1 MLLNFDLETS
11 LAAAFYLILSL
22 WWFVSVNIKYA
33 SCIRGNVEFQNRVVY
48 PCCGVLRR
56 LPMEGVIKFV
66 SAAFITAISAV
77 KCYENCD
84 ENRKL
89 AEVTIFAVFSISG
102 LCDILTQKCHRY
114 VFSSIDYFILIFA
127 FLLQSVVSA
136 CHTDLTTS
144 SLAVADDCMMYAAAG
159 AALAVLLEF
168 KFTDVLWFSLLR
180 CFCTLLLG
188 TWNFQ
193 IAVILNDERDNE
205 SPSKPKIY
213 NSSVNKSDTIITNV
227 TGSASQILLEAQ
239 DTEDEDHLL
248 LVPMYFS
255 WHCFADMVLL
265 LVLWLIIYKLS
276 NKQSCGRLCSCNED
290 ENESHFEHHVH
301 FDYHII
307 DRLDSDLE

>member
-11 LAAAFYLILSL
+11 LAAAFYLTLSL
-22 WWFVSVNIKYA
+22 WWFVSVSIKHA
-33 SCIRGNVEFQNRVVY
+33 SCIRGNTEFHSRVAY

-56 LPMEGVIKFV
+56 LPIEGVMKLVFGAFIATV
-66 SAAFITAISAV
+66 SAI
-77 KCYENCD
+77 KCSENCD

-89 AEVTIFAVFSISG
+89 AEITVFAVFSISG
-102 LCDILTQKCHRY
+102 LCDILTQKCQRY

-136 CHTDLTTS
+136 CNTDLTTS

-168 KFTDVLWFSLLR
+168 KFTDVIWFSLLR

-193 IAVILNDERDNE
+193 VAVILNSEREKE
-205 SPSKPKIY
+205 SPNNTKIY
-213 NSSVNKSDTIITNV
+213 ISSGNESDTIVANV
-227 TGSASQILLEAQ
+227 TGSVSQILLKAQ
-239 DTEDEDHLL
+239 DAEDDNHLL

-265 LVLWLIIYKLS
+265 LVLWLIVYKYS
-276 NKQSCGRLCSCNED
+276 NKQSCGWLCSCNEE
-290 ENESHFEHHVH
+290 ENESHFQHHVH